1 MLTVVHDV
9 AEPNDNVAG
18 RSLLDEIVRDGAR
31 QMLAAALQAEVAAYV
46 AQFADQ
52 IDDNGHRLVVRNGY
66 HQPREVL
73 TSAGAVEVKAP
84 RINDRRVDPDTGARK
99 RFSSAILPAWA
110 RKSPQISEVLPLLYL
125 HGLSS
130 GDFIAALEQFLGS
143 GAGLSASTITRL
155 TAQWQDEAA
164 AFGRRGLSDTDYV
177 YLWVDGIHLKVRLD
191 QEKLCL
197 LVMLGV
203 RADGRK
209 ELVAITDGYRESTE
223 SWADLLRDCKRRGM
237 TAPVLAVGDGA
248 LGFWK
253 AVREVFPST
262 KEQRCWFHKQANVL
276 AALPKS
282 AHPAAIAAMREI
294 FNAEDIDKA
303 QLAVKAFEIDFGAKF
318 PKAVAKVVDDLDVL
332 LEFYHYPAEHWIH
345 LRTTNPI
352 VIWRPRPD
360 GCCELQFCVVEGVH
374 HAAGDR
380 CRLAVSTAR
389 SLPKCDVLV
398 RGGGRCR
405 RGVGQGR
412 MRAGGVTARS
422 LRRVRGCGGWR
433 FGGAAAASRRWRVVE
448 LVAVCSARAGAGRG
462 AAGFR
467 L

>member
-1 MLTVVHDV
+1 MLTVVHDG
-9 AEPNDNVAG
+9 AEANDNTDSGAG

-52 IDDNGHRLVVRNGY
+52 RDDNGHRLVVRNGY

-73 TSAGAVEVKAP
+73 TAAGAVQVRAP
-84 RINDRRVDPDTGARK
+84 RVNDKRVDPDTGERK

-110 RKSPQISEVLPLLYL
+110 RKSPQMSEVLPLLYL

-130 GDFIAALEQFLGS
+130 SDFTPALEQFLGS

-155 TAQWQDEAA
+155 TSQWQDEAA
-164 AFGRRGLSDTDYV
+164 AFGRRDLSGSDYV

-209 ELVAITDGYRESTE
+209 ELVAISDGYRESAE

-253 AVREVFPST
+253 AVREVFPAT

-282 AHPAAIAAMREI
+282 AHPSALAALKEI
-294 FNAEDIDKA
+294 YNAEDIDKA
-303 QLAVKAFEIDFGAKF
+303 QLAVKAFEVDFGAKY
-318 PKAVAKVVDDLDVL
+318 PKAVAKITDDLDVL
-332 LEFYHYPAEHWIH
+332 LEFFKYPAEHWIH

-352 VIWRPRPD
+352 ESTFATVRLRTKVTKGPGSRT
-360 GCCELQFCVVEGVH
+360 
-374 HAAGDR
+374 AG
-380 CRLAVSTAR
+380 LAMAYK
-389 SLPKCDVLV
+389 LID
-398 RGGGRCR
+398 
-405 RGVGQGR
+405 
-412 MRAGGVTARS
+412 
-422 LRRVRGCGGWR
+422 
-433 FGGAAAASRRWRVVE
+433 AASARWRAVNAPH
-448 LVAVCSARAGAGRG
+448 LVALVRAGAVFHKGKLLERPTDITPPTPPSDDDQD
-462 AAGFR
+462 AGTEVA
-467 L
+467 